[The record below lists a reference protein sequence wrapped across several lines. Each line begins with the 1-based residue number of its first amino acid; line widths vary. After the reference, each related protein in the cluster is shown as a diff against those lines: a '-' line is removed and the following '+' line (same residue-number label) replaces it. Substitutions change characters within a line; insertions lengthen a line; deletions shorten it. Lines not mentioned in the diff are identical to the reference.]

1 MRLNGYLSVLLLA
14 GALSGCN
21 TAEGLTPPA
30 DVGDPGGYAPQSS
43 ATTMT
48 SADAA
53 TYQAAN
59 AEQGYVSPPQNTL
72 EAQAQALQAG
82 AAQSPA
88 QSQPLGAAQPSVAA
102 SQPLLPATSQP
113 MPPQPA
119 AQQAP
124 SGQVAALPATSA
136 NTIRF
141 LPIIGA
147 PVQAVTPL
155 SRQLGAEARAKG
167 LTIKGASDPAS
178 RHILKGYFS
187 AFSDGGKVN
196 VVYVW
201 DILDGNGTRLH
212 RLQGQESVPG
222 SGAEPWA
229 AVPASLMQQIGSR
242 TINDYVAWKAAQPG

>member
-1 MRLNGYLSVLLLA
+1 MRFNGLLSVLLLA

-30 DVGDPGGYAPQSS
+30 DVADPGGYAPETSVATRTADGSGSYTAASAQQS
-43 ATTMT
+43 
-48 SADAA
+48 
-53 TYQAAN
+53 
-59 AEQGYVSPPQNTL
+59 YVSPPQNTL
-72 EAQAQALQAG
+72 EAQAQALEAG

-88 QSQPLGAAQPSVAA
+88 RSQPLTQPSAQPPDAAQPAPTEQAFPAAPQQQAQPARAAAVPAA
-102 SQPLLPATSQP
+102 S
-113 MPPQPA
+113 
-119 AQQAP
+119 
-124 SGQVAALPATSA
+124 GD
-136 NTIRF
+136 TIRF

-178 RHILKGYFS
+178 QHILKGYFS
-187 AFSDGGKVN
+187 AFSDAGNVN

-201 DILDGNGTRLH
+201 DILDANGTRLH
-212 RLQGQESVPG
+212 RLQGQETVPSAG
-222 SGAEPWA
+222 PEPWA

-242 TINDYVAWKAAQPG
+242 TIDDYLAWKRANSG

>member
-1 MRLNGYLSVLLLA
+1 MRFNGLLSVLFLA

-30 DVGDPGGYAPQSS
+30 DVSDPGGYAPQTSVATRTTDGYAGYTAASS
-43 ATTMT
+43 QQ
-48 SADAA
+48 S
-53 TYQAAN
+53 
-59 AEQGYVSPPQNTL
+59 YVSPPQNTL
-72 EAQAQALQAG
+72 EAQARALEAG

-88 QSQPLGAAQPSVAA
+88 QSQPLDVAQPYPSTPAQA
-102 SQPLLPATSQP
+102 ATSAGQ
-113 MPPQPA
+113 QPA
-119 AQQAP
+119 
-124 SGQVAALPATSA
+124 QVAAVPAATGD
-136 NTIRF
+136 TIRF

-167 LTIKGASDPAS
+167 LTIKGAEDPAS

-187 AFSDGGKVN
+187 AFSDSGKVN

-212 RLQGQESVPG
+212 RLQGQEIVPSAG
-222 SGAEPWA
+222 PEPWA

-242 TINDYVAWKAAQPG
+242 TIDDYVAWKRANSG